1 MKFTLQLQHL
11 QQYKVNFNLQI
22 VTKTEVL
29 QQKMKD
35 DEKLAKLLITE
46 RKINVSKTISIIL
59 KEEPETW
66 NCKRSWLLT
75 THALLKESHNCAE
88 LQIEAR

>member
-1 MKFTLQLQHL
+1 VKFTLQLQYL
-11 QQYKVNFNLQI
+11 QQNKANFNLQI

-29 QQKMKD
+29 QQTMKD

-59 KEEPETW
+59 KKEPET
-66 NCKRSWLLT
+66 
-75 THALLKESHNCAE
+75 
-88 LQIEAR
+88 

>member
-1 MKFTLQLQHL
+1 VKFTLQLQHL
-11 QQYKVNFNLQI
+11 QQNKANFNLQI

-46 RKINVSKTISIIL
+46 RKINVSKTISMIL
-59 KEEPETW
+59 KKEPET
-66 NCKRSWLLT
+66 
-75 THALLKESHNCAE
+75 
-88 LQIEAR
+88 

>member
-1 MKFTLQLQHL
+1 MKFTLQLQRL
-11 QQYKVNFNLQI
+11 QQNKPNLNLQI

-46 RKINVSKTISIIL
+46 WKINVSKTISMIL
-59 KEEPETW
+59 KKEPET
-66 NCKRSWLLT
+66 
-75 THALLKESHNCAE
+75 
-88 LQIEAR
+88 

>member
-1 MKFTLQLQHL
+1 VKFTLQLQRL
-11 QQYKVNFNLQI
+11 QQNKPNLNLQI

-46 RKINVSKTISIIL
+46 WKINVSKTISMIL
-59 KEEPETW
+59 KKEPET
-66 NCKRSWLLT
+66 
-75 THALLKESHNCAE
+75 
-88 LQIEAR
+88 